1 MRLPWHEAVVKQ
13 ERLIIRWPAEEK
25 RLRTAI
31 FIPIFAVVAG
41 TALSLL
47 RVSVSPDVQRDAVMI
62 GFIFA
67 AAAFLYGCY
76 TIWFSRLWV
85 LDKQQNALLRGG
97 WRKVA
102 DLDEFDRFI
111 VKREKR
117 GRDIVFLMLAER
129 KDGTSENLGI
139 MDQQDADDL
148 GYEIARFTR
157 RPYSSR

>member
-1 MRLPWHEAVVKQ
+1 
-13 ERLIIRWPAEEK
+13 LIIRWPAEEK

-31 FIPIFAVVAG
+31 FIPLFAVVAG
-41 TALSLL
+41 IALSLL
-47 RVSVSPDVQRDAVMI
+47 RVSVSPEVQREAITV
-62 GFIFA
+62 GTLLAFVAFA
-67 AAAFLYGCY
+67 YGCY

-97 WRKVA
+97 WRRVA

-129 KDGTSENLGI
+129 KDGTFENLGI